1 MDMRRP
7 SWYFSLY
14 EIYFYF
20 TEHDAG
26 PSMKAPY
33 LATTLIKG
41 LEVLEALSDL
51 EETGL
56 TELAGRLDL
65 PSPTLFRLL
74 ATLVEQ
80 GYVLKTPASR
90 YRLTLKAWEIGARV
104 AGRLP
109 LRAVARPFLEQLAA
123 KTAET
128 VHLSLREGDG
138 IVIVDK
144 VDSPQ
149 AVRVDTYVGQR
160 APLHCSAT
168 GKAFLAFA
176 GVNGASLSRY
186 TDATIT
192 DRRALAKEL
201 DEVRRLGWAKNRGE
215 WREGVCAAAV
225 PIRDARQAVAAV
237 LSVTVPTPRF
247 SNDALRRRLLPP
259 LKASGA
265 ALSAELARSRG

>member
-1 MDMRRP
+1 
-7 SWYFSLY
+7 
-14 EIYFYF
+14 
-20 TEHDAG
+20 
-26 PSMKAPY
+26 MKQRY

-41 LEVLEALSDL
+41 LEVLEALSEL
-51 EETGL
+51 EASGL
-56 TELAGRLDL
+56 SELAQRVGL
-65 PSPTLFRLL
+65 PVPTLYRIL
-74 ATLVEQ
+74 ATLAAQ
-80 GYVLKTPASR
+80 GYVHKSADSR
-90 YRLTLKAWEIGARV
+90 YRLTLKAWEIGAKV
-104 AGRLP
+104 VGRMP
-109 LRAVARPFLEQLAA
+109 LIDLARPFLERLAA
-123 KTAET
+123 DTEEA
-128 VHLSLREGDG
+128 VHLSVQEGDG

>member
-1 MDMRRP
+1 
-7 SWYFSLY
+7 
-14 EIYFYF
+14 
-20 TEHDAG
+20 
-26 PSMKAPY
+26 MKQRY

-41 LEVLEALSDL
+41 LEVLEALSEL
-51 EETGL
+51 EASGL
-56 TELAGRLDL
+56 SELAQRVGL
-65 PSPTLFRLL
+65 PVPTLYRIL
-74 ATLVEQ
+74 ATLAAQ
-80 GYVLKTPASR
+80 GYVHKSADSR
-90 YRLTLKAWEIGARV
+90 YRLTLKAWEIGAKV
-104 AGRLP
+104 VGRMP
-109 LRAVARPFLEQLAA
+109 LIDLARPFLTRLAA
-123 KTAET
+123 ET
-128 VHLSLREGDG
+128 EEAVHLSVQESDG